1 MFRPAGEWPDRR
13 LAVPV
18 AVAGA
23 RLTATAL
30 ATLRHDDPSTAL
42 ISIVAAGG
50 QGMAMLLERVS

>member
-1 MFRPAGEWPDRR
+1 M
-13 LAVPV
+13 AVPV